1 MARFSLFPRSA
12 PSRRAAG
19 DSHARARPRAGRTSR
34 PRSSGSAALER
45 RRLFHLLRRM
55 GAALAAAALAWS
67 LASTIVMAHGTR
79 QVVVASGRI
88 PRGKVIGESDL
99 DVRTVAAESALD
111 AAFGD
116 MREAI
121 GMTALVDME
130 SGQPVMRAMARSTPL
145 PGAGETV
152 VDVPLASSGSQ
163 FVAGDVVRLMSSS
176 CPQGA
181 TGTQG
186 EPDTDGGQSADGAQD
201 APDAQGAAHGDGA
214 AGTGNG
220 MCVVVPRATVIAAPA
235 TDDGPSPLAFSGVL
249 GDEAAMTR
257 LAMDPASALAA
268 LALRETA
275 PIVAVPAVVAVP
287 AD

>member
-181 TGTQG
+181 TGT
-186 EPDTDGGQSADGAQD
+186 DGGQSADGAQD

-214 AGTGNG
+214 VGTGNG

-235 TDDGPSPLAFSGVL
+235 TDDGPSPLASSGVL

>member
-19 DSHARARPRAGRTSR
+19 DSHARARTRTGRTSR
-34 PRSSGSAALER
+34 PRSPDNAALER

-55 GAALAAAALAWS
+55 VAALAAAALAWS
-67 LASTIVMAHGTR
+67 LVSTIVMAHGTR
-79 QVVVASGRI
+79 QVVVAADRI

-99 DVRTVAAESALD
+99 AVRTVAAESALD

-116 MREAI
+116 MHEAI

-130 SGQPVMRAMARSTPL
+130 SGQPVMRAMARLTPL

-176 CPQGA
+176 CPQGTRDVSDA
-181 TGTQG
+181 
-186 EPDTDGGQSADGAQD
+186 DGGQDATDEQD
-201 APDAQGAAHGDGA
+201 ATDGQGATHENDMPATA
-214 AGTGNG
+214 NG

-235 TDDGPSPLAFSGVL
+235 ADDGPSPLASSGVL
-249 GDEAAMTR
+249 GDESAMTR

-268 LALRETA
+268 LSLRETA
-275 PIVAVPAVVAVP
+275 PIVAVPA
-287 AD
+287 D